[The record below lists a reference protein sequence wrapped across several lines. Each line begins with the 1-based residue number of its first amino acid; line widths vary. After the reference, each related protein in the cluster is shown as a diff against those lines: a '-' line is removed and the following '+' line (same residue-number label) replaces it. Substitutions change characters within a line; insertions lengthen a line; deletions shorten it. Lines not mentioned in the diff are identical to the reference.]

1 MNEDRQNKT
10 AKTPLRRAGFILL
23 AVLLIAGGVLAG
35 IRWQG
40 RSGKA
45 PADTGANAPD
55 LDPEAE
61 DWKGRKDT
69 DKGGTAGGIAIP
81 GFKSLTFTAGETTQ
95 PVNFY
100 NPEENDC
107 YFVLTLLLPDG
118 TELWKSEM
126 IGPGKGFYAITL
138 EQPVEAG
145 NYPDS
150 VLKYECFK
158 RNDELTPLNGSE
170 MRFELIV
177 EQGGE

>member
-35 IRWQG
+35 IRWQ
-40 RSGKA
+40 
-45 PADTGANAPD
+45 
-55 LDPEAE
+55 
-61 DWKGRKDT
+61 GRKDT